1 MFIDQDPQAQFS
13 DLTFSEF
20 IYDPNHPL
28 LRLEKAVH
36 WKNLIEALSQF
47 YSVDLGRPTIPLR
60 AQAGTLILKHLK
72 KMSDRV
78 VVGYVSESLYAQR
91 FCGLLP
97 GQVLNY
103 MDPETG
109 LTHFRKTLGE
119 EGMRFIVEVIQS
131 TLKRKPLVKKGKLI
145 VDTTCVPADILYP
158 TDVRLLERCRR
169 EVLRL
174 MQKAKDFGLKL
185 SYRTYSRVARKIF
198 VTFSKISKPKPKTRK
213 NVHKKMI
220 QFVRRNL
227 KQLQD
232 LREKST
238 QELGPQATTS
248 KRILRFLQRLK
259 TSSQK
264 IQIILNQQKQVY
276 HGRLSIP
283 GRIVSLHKDHV
294 RPIMRGKFP
303 LSTEFGPKILV
314 AVYRGWT
321 HVVKVFQNNV
331 PDSSLVLATLLW
343 FKRTFGHFPTE
354 LLGDRGLSS
363 RRNEQTLNFVS
374 VRSGLQPRGNKPLNP
389 KQKKDIRDRLAIE
402 ARISLAKRMTGWG
415 RLMSRTPSHDHSWIT
430 LDSLAANLRLAFF
443 CNSP

>member
-1 MFIDQDPQAQFS
+1 MFVDQDPQAQFS

-20 IYDPNHPL
+20 VYDLNHPL
-28 LRLEKAVH
+28 LKLEKAVH
-36 WKNLIEALSQF
+36 WKNLLDALSQF
-47 YSVDLGRPTIPLR
+47 YSPDQGRPSTPLR

-78 VVGYVSESLYAQR
+78 VVGYVQESLYAQR

-97 GQVLNY
+97 GQVLHY

-119 EGMRFIVEVIQS
+119 PGMQLIAEVIQS
-131 TLKRKPLVKKGKLI
+131 ALRKKPLVKGGKLI

-158 TDVRLLERCRR
+158 TDIRLLERCRR
-169 EVLRL
+169 EILSC
-174 MQKAKDFGLKL
+174 MQRAKDFGLKTA
-185 SYRTYSRVARKIF
+185 YRAYSRVARKIF
-198 VTFSKISKPKPKTRK
+198 VTFAKISKPKPKTRK

-227 KQLQD
+227 KQLED
-232 LREKST
+232 LREIAT
-238 QELGPQATTS
+238 QELGPQAKTS

-276 HGRLSIP
+276 RGRLSIP

-314 AVYRGWT
+314 AIYRGWT

-331 PDSSLVLATLLW
+331 PDSSLALATLIW
-343 FKRTFGHFPTE
+343 FKRTFGHLPKE

-363 RRNEQTLNFVS
+363 RHNELILKSVS
-374 VRSGLQPRGNKPLNP
+374 VRSGLQPRGNNPLNP

-402 ARISLAKRMTGWG
+402 ARISLAKRMTGWS
-415 RLMSRTPSHDHSWIT
+415 RLMSRTPSHDHSWIA